1 MPQPSLGRPPLA
13 LGAVPVAAG
22 VVGDAG
28 VRAVRTLLDVAAEFR
43 GAAELTRPHDTSLR
57 EGYDD
62 TIGTRFNNG

>member
-1 MPQPSLGRPPLA
+1 
-13 LGAVPVAAG
+13 
-22 VVGDAG
+22 